1 MAVRV
6 TATEVKG
13 VITTTLTD
21 DEITPY
27 ITSANVYVTARL
39 GSSALI
45 DAVLKE
51 IERWMT
57 AHMIASTKT
66 RQEIEAEA
74 GSAKIKYS
82 DNYDTGLKSTSFGQM
97 CISLDT
103 TGLLAQ
109 EGKKPISM
117 QVLTSLENYT

>member
-1 MAVRV
+1 MGRV

-13 VITTTLTD
+13 IITTTLEDTAVD
-21 DEITPY
+21 VY
-27 ITSANVYVTARL
+27 IVSANVYVTARL
-39 GSSALI
+39 GSSSLI

-66 RQEIEAEA
+66 RQEIEAKA
-74 GSAKIKYS
+74 GSAEIKYS
-82 DNYDTGLKSTSFGQM
+82 DTYTAGLNSTNFGQM

-109 EGKKPISM
+109 EGRKKISM
-117 QVLTSLENYT
+117 QTLTSLENYT